1 MRFVEWT
8 MIVHSVRL
16 RTVHFVYFVH
26 RMLQMALLCGV
37 KMRFLYTDFNQVS
50 RVYKMYNHDNLLF
63 LLLFFVV
70 IAYCKLIYF
79 QYA

>member
-8 MIVHSVRL
+8 IIVHSVRL
-16 RTVHFVYFVH
+16 RTVRFVHFVH
-26 RMLQMALLCGV
+26 CMLQMALLCGV
-37 KMRFLYTDFNQVS
+37 KMRFLSTFLKLMS
-50 RVYKMYNHDNLLF
+50 RVDKTDNHDNLLF